1 MTELEFLL
9 YVGTFAASFM
19 AGFVNMAY
27 CDPLGLKRVYRAFGL
42 MK

>member
-1 MTELEFLL
+1 MTEFEFLL

-27 CDPLGLKRVYRAFGL
+27 GDPMGMKRVYRFCGL